1 MRRLAPTLPPKVEEL
16 TPVTTAAPSN
26 LHSLVTAR
34 LEALKT
40 RPFLSAL
47 FHSTADHGVRSV
59 LCRAQAA
66 IWAIDAITNI
76 VAASVAEDRHVIVLN
91 M

>member
-16 TPVTTAAPSN
+16 TPASAAPSN

-34 LEALKT
+34 VEALKT

-47 FHSTADHGVRSV
+47 FHSTADHGVQSV

-66 IWAIDAITNI
+66 IWAIDATARN
-76 VAASVAEDRHVIVLN
+76 
-91 M
+91 